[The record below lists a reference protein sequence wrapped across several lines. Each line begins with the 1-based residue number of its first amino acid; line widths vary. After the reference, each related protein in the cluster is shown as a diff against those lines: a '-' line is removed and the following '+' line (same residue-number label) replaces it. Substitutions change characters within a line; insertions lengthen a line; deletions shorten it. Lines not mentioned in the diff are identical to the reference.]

1 MKRENGLSLSLRLGC
16 DKMDYSNKVRQT
28 CNMLLLMLDQELNRI
43 EKLHKTGTPYWKR
56 LRIRKRLVQS
66 ILDFAGEDDMLKVKE
81 KLQEEFFK
89 KRDKELV

>member
-1 MKRENGLSLSLRLGC
+1 M
-16 DKMDYSNKVRQT
+16 MDYSNKVRQT

-56 LRIRKRLVQS
+56 LRVRKRLVQS
-66 ILDFAGEDDMLKVKE
+66 ILDFAGEDNMLRVKE

-89 KRDKELV
+89 KRDRELV

>member
-1 MKRENGLSLSLRLGC
+1 
-16 DKMDYSNKVRQT
+16 
-28 CNMLLLMLDQELNRI
+28 MLLLMLDQELNRI

-66 ILDFAGEDDMLKVKE
+66 ILDFAGEDDMLKE